1 MGQIRKTR
9 MDDDPQTILANAKAA
24 VERGDKDGARIML
37 DDLIFR
43 NADNEQAWLLLAE
56 VVTDSNEIEDCL
68 RQVHRINPSNPSEKV
83 AALILAD
90 RKAADRE
97 KEKIK
102 QRQQAKEAR
111 DKHRKEQAAEKKKAK
126 ASKK

>member
-1 MGQIRKTR
+1 M
-9 MDDDPQTILANAKAA
+9 DDPQAILADAKAA
-24 VERGDKDGARIML
+24 VERGDKAGARVML

-43 NADNEQAWLLLAE
+43 DADNEHAWLLLSE

-97 KEKIK
+97 KEKMK

-111 DKHRKEQAAEKKKAK
+111 DKRRKEQAAEKKKH
-126 ASKK
+126 KKNG

>member
-1 MGQIRKTR
+1 LGQIRKTR

-43 NADNEQAWLLLAE
+43 NADNEQAWLLLVE

-111 DKHRKEQAAEKKKAK
+111 DKRRKEQAAEKKKH
-126 ASKK
+126 KKNG

>member
-1 MGQIRKTR
+1 LGQIRKTR